1 MLHFYYLQ
9 STTLATGYY
18 QLPMNVSV
26 LYYIQYIQLWTGMAP
41 VWNFTFWVFAR
52 NTPRLHCPPFQNFP
66 VFCSALDSAPAIAS
80 ITLPT
85 PLSPKCN
92 SQHKLIRVAANF
104 VANNCT
110 GTMILM
116 RSLKELRSNVGCAVE
131 KDFTT
136 NAGRKKHWPKVGR
149 WRTTPNLKA
158 ATDARCAM
166 PTPPR
171 LKRRAKLLNRWRNG
185 SRRKKLGLSQ
195 I

>member
-1 MLHFYYLQ
+1 MYTGTTCTTYYT
-9 STTLATGYY
+9 SKFK
-18 QLPMNVSV
+18 
-26 LYYIQYIQLWTGMAP
+26 ICR
-41 VWNFTFWVFAR
+41 VFAR
-52 NTPRLHCPPFQNFP
+52 NTPRLPPSRIFHYF
-66 VFCSALDSAPAIAS
+66 FLSCSVPPSIAS

-92 SQHKLIRVAANF
+92 SQHKLTRVAVNF

-110 GTMILM
+110 GTMILL

-149 WRTTPNLKA
+149 WRTTPNFKA

-171 LKRRAKLLNRWRNG
+171 LKRRAKLLNR
-185 SRRKKLGLSQ
+185 
-195 I
+195 